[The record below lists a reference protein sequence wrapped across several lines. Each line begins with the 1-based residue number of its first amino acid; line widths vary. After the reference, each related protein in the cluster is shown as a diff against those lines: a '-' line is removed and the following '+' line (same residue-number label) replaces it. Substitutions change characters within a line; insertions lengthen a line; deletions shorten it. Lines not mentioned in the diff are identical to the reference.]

1 MGKTVTKSI
10 RLTPQEADEMA
21 HLATLLSASSEAS
34 LMKEALFRGMMQTKI
49 DGAIQRYLKRDLSVG
64 EVAELY
70 RLPTHI
76 LVRALQDKR
85 VPMLD
90 LSPEEA
96 ETAWH
101 ALRQRHEH

>member
-1 MGKTVTKSI
+1 
-10 RLTPQEADEMA
+10 MA

-34 LMKEALFRGMMQTKI
+34 LMKEALLRGMMETKI
-49 DGAIQRYLKRDLSVG
+49 EAAIQRYLKRDLSVG

-76 LVRALQDKR
+76 LVRALQERR

-90 LSPEEA
+90 VTQEEAATTLDALRARHGLSPDNA
-96 ETAWH
+96 K
-101 ALRQRHEH
+101 